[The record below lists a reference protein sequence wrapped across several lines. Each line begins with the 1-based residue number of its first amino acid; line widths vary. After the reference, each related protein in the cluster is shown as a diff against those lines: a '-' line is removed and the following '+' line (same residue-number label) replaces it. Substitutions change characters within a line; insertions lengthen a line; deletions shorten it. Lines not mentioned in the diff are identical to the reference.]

1 MIDLN
6 RENFKAEV
14 LESKGLFLI
23 DFWSPTCPPCQ
34 KMSLILDNVAQ
45 EVKEVRFGKVN
56 ILEEPEITGEYKIPA
71 TPTIIIFKDGKAI
84 ERAVGL
90 RSEQVF
96 IDKLNSLIR
105 D

>member
-6 RENFKAEV
+6 DENFEAEV
-14 LESKGLFLI
+14 LNKKGLFLI

-45 EVKEVRFGKVN
+45 ELGGKVGFGKLS
-56 ILEEPEITGEYKIPA
+56 IFEGPETAKKYKIPA
-71 TPTIIIFKDGKAI
+71 TPTIIIFRDGKVI

-90 RSEQVF
+90 RSEQTL
-96 IDKLNSLIR
+96 INKLNSL
-105 D
+105 